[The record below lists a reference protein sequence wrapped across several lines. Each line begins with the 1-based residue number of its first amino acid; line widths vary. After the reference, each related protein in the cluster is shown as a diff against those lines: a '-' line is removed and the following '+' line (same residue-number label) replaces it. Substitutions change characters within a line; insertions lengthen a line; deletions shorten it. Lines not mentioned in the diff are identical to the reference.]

1 MKTPSI
7 FLLFL
12 FILQSKHF
20 VLAQPTNV
28 YKAQALYIYNFTKY
42 INWKGSAEEFS
53 IGVYGE
59 SEILTELQTML
70 KGKVVG
76 IKPIQ
81 VKQIKDAADFETCHI
96 IYVSSGKSG
105 EIDKI
110 NQTTRSKGILVVSED
125 DLSAKGASISFVQ
138 VNNKLRFKIRQQSL
152 QDAGLQVSDM
162 LLTQGIVD

>member
-1 MKTPSI
+1 MKKIFI
-7 FLLFL
+7 FLFFL
-12 FILQSKHF
+12 FILQSKQF
-20 VLAQPTNV
+20 VVAQPTNI
-28 YKAQALYIYNFTKY
+28 YKAQAIYIYNFTKY
-42 INWKGSAEEFS
+42 IDWKDSAEEFS

-59 SEILTELQTML
+59 SEILNELQTTL

-81 VKQIKDAADFETCHI
+81 VKLIKSAADFENCHI
-96 IYVSSGKSG
+96 IYVASGKSG

-110 NQTTRSKGILVVSED
+110 NQTIRSKGILVVSED

-138 VNNKLRFKIRQQSL
+138 VNNKLRFKIREQSL

-162 LLTQGIVD
+162 LLTQGIVE